1 MNFRTKFRLIGR
13 SLTRAGAPGTAR
25 LPGGG
30 YVLSGFAFG
39 LIVAAAFA
47 TFDERYFFAGMA
59 ILIAVILAVVLL
71 ARFAEHTDVVILN
84 PEVGYRTFFQDAVE
98 GIFRTTP
105 SGRYLAVNKTLARMY
120 GYPSPDA
127 MKDTLTDI
135 AAQLYVA
142 PGRRDEFK
150 AIMAEHDKVT
160 DFVSEIRRSDGS
172 TIWISENARAI
183 RDWAG
188 RIVCYEGTVE
198 DVTKKIEAENVMRC
212 ALKTAETANRAKN
225 AFFATMNHE
234 LRTPLNAII
243 GFSEIIEK
251 EILGAVNP
259 PQYRT
264 YATDIRVSGVRL
276 LAIVNDILDASRL
289 EGGTVKLN
297 PEPVTIGVLV
307 RDAIAA
313 AHTFTGDMRP
323 VAVSIDPAMPELF
336 VDPYRFRQC
345 IVKLVSNAL
354 KFTPEGGTISLR
366 VRHACDGGMALTVED
381 TGIGMEADK
390 IAAAF
395 EMFSQIDNS
404 LSRRFGGIGLGLSI
418 TKALVEMHGGRLV
431 IESTVGRGTAAT
443 IRLPKDRLMR
453 DKAAVA

>member
-1 MNFRTKFRLIGR
+1 M
-13 SLTRAGAPGTAR
+13 A
-25 LPGGG
+25 
-30 YVLSGFAFG
+30 VLFV
-39 LIVAAAFA
+39 IV
-47 TFDERYFFAGMA
+47 
-59 ILIAVILAVVLL
+59 VAVVVL

-98 GIFRTTP
+98 GIFRSTP
-105 SGRYLAVNKTLARMY
+105 DGRYLAVNKTLARMY

-127 MKDTLTDI
+127 MKNSLTDI

-142 PGRRDEFK
+142 PRRREEFK
-150 AIMAEHDKVT
+150 AIMDAHDKVT

-172 TIWISENARAI
+172 TIWISETARAV

-198 DVTKKIEAENVMRC
+198 DVTKKIEDESVLRR
-212 ALKTAETANRAKN
+212 ALETAETANRAQN
-225 AFFATMNHE
+225 AFLATMNHE

-251 EILGAVNP
+251 EMLGSVNP
-259 PQYRT
+259 PQYRN
-264 YATDIRVSGVRL
+264 YAADIRVSGVRL

-289 EGGTVKLN
+289 EGGTVKLD
-297 PEPVTIGVLV
+297 PEPATIGVLV
-307 RDAIAA
+307 RDAVSA
-313 AHTFTGDMRP
+313 AHTFTGDMRS
-323 VAVSIDPAMPELF
+323 VAVDIDPAVPKIF

-354 KFTPEGGTISLR
+354 KFTPEGGSISVKVCR
-366 VRHACDGGMALTVED
+366 AGDGGIALTVLD
-381 TGIGMEADK
+381 TGIGMETDK

-395 EMFSQIDNS
+395 EMFNQIDNS

-431 IESTVGRGTAAT
+431 IESSVGRGTSAT
-443 IRLPKDRLMR
+443 IRLPKNRLICGE
-453 DKAAVA
+453 AAVA